1 MKEYILQVNDLC
13 KKYGSAIALDHVSLS
28 VPTGS
33 IYGLIGENGA
43 GKTTLFRILAG
54 LSHQTSGVIAL
65 SGEKTEAEVIRK
77 RRNIGFM
84 IEAPALY
91 PNLSVLENLY
101 LVQMQYSGKKD
112 VESAKK
118 TLELTGLLEQG
129 RKKAKH
135 LSLGM
140 KQRLALAIALLHN
153 PEILVLDEPV
163 NGLDPMGIVAFRKLI
178 LKLSA
183 ERHITVI
190 ISSHILNELEQ
201 VATHYGFLHNGRMLK
216 EISASDISQSAGS
229 LERYYEKILE
239 DGQCGI

>member
-1 MKEYILQVNDLC
+1 M
-13 KKYGSAIALDHVSLS
+13 ALDHVSLS

-54 LSHQTSGVIAL
+54 LSHQTSGVVAL
-65 SGEKTEAEVIRK
+65 ADAKTEAEIIRQ

-84 IEAPALY
+84 IETPALY
-91 PNLSVLENLY
+91 PNLSVMENLY

-118 TLELTGLLEQG
+118 ALELTGLPEQG

-140 KQRLALAIALLHN
+140 KQRLMNLSM
-153 PEILVLDEPV
+153 VLIQW
-163 NGLDPMGIVAFRKLI
+163 GLQHL
-178 LKLSA
+178 
-183 ERHITVI
+183 
-190 ISSHILNELEQ
+190 
-201 VATHYGFLHNGRMLK
+201 
-216 EISASDISQSAGS
+216 GS
-229 LERYYEKILE
+229 
-239 DGQCGI
+239 

>member
-13 KKYGSAIALDHVSLS
+13 KKYGSAVALDHVSLS
-28 VPTGS
+28 VPKGG

-65 SGEKTEAEVIRK
+65 AGVKTEAEIVRQRRK
-77 RRNIGFM
+77 IGFM
-84 IEAPALY
+84 IETPALY
-91 PNLSVLENLY
+91 SNLSVMENLY

-112 VESAKK
+112 VESAKQI
-118 TLELTGLLEQG
+118 LEMVGLPEQG

-140 KQRLALAIALLHN
+140 KQRLALATALLHN

-163 NGLDPMGIVAFRKLI
+163 NGLDPMGIAAFRKLI
-178 LKLSA
+178 LKLNTD
-183 ERHITVI
+183 RHVTII
-190 ISSHILNELEQ
+190 ISSHILSELEQ

-216 EISASDISQSAGS
+216 EISASDIFQSAGS
-229 LERYYEKILE
+229 LEQYYEKILE
-239 DGQCGI
+239 DR

>member
-1 MKEYILQVNDLC
+1 MEEYILQVDDLC
-13 KKYGSAIALDHVSLS
+13 KKYSSAVALDHVSLS

-54 LSHQTSGVIAL
+54 LSYQTSGVIVLA
-65 SGEKTEAEVIRK
+65 GAKTEVDIIK
-77 RRNIGFM
+77 QRRNIGFM
-84 IEAPALY
+84 IETPAFY
-91 PNLSVLENLY
+91 PHLSVLENLY

-112 VESAKK
+112 AESAKK

-140 KQRLALAIALLHN
+140 KQRLALTTALLHN
-153 PEILVLDEPV
+153 PEMLILDEPV
-163 NGLDPMGIVAFRKLI
+163 NGLDPMGIVEFRKLI
-178 LKLSA
+178 LKLNTD
-183 ERHITVI
+183 RHITI
-190 ISSHILNELEQ
+190 MISSHILNELEQ
-201 VATHYGFLHNGRMLK
+201 VATHYGFLHNGRVLK
-216 EISASDISQSAGS
+216 EISASDIPQSAGS

-239 DGQCGI
+239 DGQ